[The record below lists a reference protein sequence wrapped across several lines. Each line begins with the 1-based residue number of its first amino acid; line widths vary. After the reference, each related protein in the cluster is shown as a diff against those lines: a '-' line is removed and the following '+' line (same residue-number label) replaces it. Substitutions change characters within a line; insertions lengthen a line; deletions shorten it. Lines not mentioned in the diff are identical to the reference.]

1 MRCDIM
7 DFMEKHN
14 IKNLTGTLM
23 YEDTSLVYFN
33 IVNER
38 LVYVREYDRI
48 NNYKYYPVEFR
59 FDDAVHYGDINAY
72 FKHNVVEDGA
82 QDIYEY
88 LKTLGLRY
96 YDLDE
101 IVKRNNGYNHLG
113 FRWVRFKDFG
123 ADTWHDIKTQYYP
136 IYK

>member
-1 MRCDIM
+1 M

-23 YEDTSLVYFN
+23 YEDTPLVDFD

-59 FDDAVHYGDINAY
+59 FDDAVNYGDINDY

-113 FRWVRFKDFG
+113 LRWVRFRNFG
-123 ADTWHDIKTQYYP
+123 AKTWHDIKTQYYP